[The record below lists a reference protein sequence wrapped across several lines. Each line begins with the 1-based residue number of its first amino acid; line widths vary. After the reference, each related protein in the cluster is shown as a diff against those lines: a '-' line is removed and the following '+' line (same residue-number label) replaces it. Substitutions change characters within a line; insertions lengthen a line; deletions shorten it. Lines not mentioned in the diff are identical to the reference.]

1 MIKIIL
7 VGVWVC
13 AVTLGTVYFSVQYAS
28 APTTPDDGKPQVA
41 AEHVPGEL
49 VTIPMIADGAIKGY
63 FINRLSFN
71 ADKEKLKEIKTP
83 LKETLTSTLFD
94 ILVGSKMIDI
104 PNTRNFEL
112 ATFKAAI
119 KDGLNKEFGDE
130 VILEVYVEQL
140 EYLSKEDV
148 TRLSTKQDDKKQQK
162 PVTVVDKNGDTAHD
176 APPAKEA
183 SSGH

>member
-28 APTTPDDGKPQVA
+28 APTTPDDGKPKVA
-41 AEHVPGEL
+41 AEYLPGEL
-49 VTIPMIADGAIKGY
+49 VTVPMIADGAIKGY
-63 FINRLSFN
+63 FINKLSFN
-71 ADKEKLKEIKTP
+71 ADKEKLKLIQTP

-94 ILVGSKMIDI
+94 ILVGAKMIDI
-104 PNTRNFEL
+104 PNMRNFEL
-112 ATFKAAI
+112 AAFKTAI
-119 KDGLNKEFGDE
+119 KDGVNKELGDE
-130 VILEVYVEQL
+130 IILEVYVEQL

-148 TRLSTKQDDKKQQK
+148 KRLSTKTDESSQQK
-162 PVTVVDKNGDTAHD
+162 PVAVVDKNGDTAHD
-176 APPAKEA
+176 TPPAKEA

>member
-28 APTTPDDGKPQVA
+28 APTTPDDGKPKVE
-41 AEHVPGEL
+41 AEYVPGEL
-49 VTIPMIADGAIKGY
+49 ITIPMIADGAIKGY
-63 FINRLSFN
+63 FINKLSFN

-83 LKETLTSTLFD
+83 LKETLTSTLYD
-94 ILVGSKMIDI
+94 ILVGAKMIDI

-112 ATFKAAI
+112 ATFKSAI
-119 KDGLNKEFGDE
+119 KDGVNKELGE
-130 VILEVYVEQL
+130 ELILEVYVEQL
-140 EYLSKEDV
+140 EYLSKGDV
-148 TRLSTKQDDKKQQK
+148 DRLATKKDENREPK
-162 PVTVVDKNGDTAHD
+162 PVTVVDKNGETAQD
-176 APPAKEA
+176 KPPTKEA